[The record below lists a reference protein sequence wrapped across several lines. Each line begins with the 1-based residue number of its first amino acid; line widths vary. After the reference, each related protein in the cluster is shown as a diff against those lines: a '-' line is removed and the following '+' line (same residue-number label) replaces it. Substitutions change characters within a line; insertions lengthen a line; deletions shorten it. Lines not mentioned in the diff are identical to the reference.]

1 MCASSCQWNTER
13 AHTASAPTGVHS
25 HERVALI
32 SKLGFKNSIL
42 FLDRNTDVLTV
53 LKSTVLADL

>member
-1 MCASSCQWNTER
+1 MCASSVPVGHGED
-13 AHTASAPTGVHS
+13 S
-25 HERVALI
+25 HRLCSHRCSYERVALI